1 MFLNEIEVQTEWRLN
16 APSVQHE
23 NFLLAKK
30 LKLSA
35 QKRFLFDNAT
45 WRFRQRAPLSLSL
58 CFFFKQTSLSFCGT
72 VLKVIHLVADNQGRL
87 DHRLECFRIVIR
99 QKNQLNSAGQPSGVR
114 SKLSKVSDSTCRWLA
129 C

>member
-58 CFFFKQTSLSFCGT
+58 SLFFFQTNLFIFLRHSFKGDSSCGGQSGAT
-72 VLKVIHLVADNQGRL
+72 RSSFRVFQDRDQAKEPTQFRRPAIGRPIK
-87 DHRLECFRIVIR
+87 IVE
-99 QKNQLNSAGQPSGVR
+99 GE
-114 SKLSKVSDSTCRWLA
+114 
-129 C
+129 